1 MIVTAKPSA
10 GLKGDAP
17 AAASPQGVA
26 DRQALALIAV
36 ERTRMPMLVTDP
48 RQLDNPIVLANKAFL
63 DLSGYGAEEIL
74 GRNCRF
80 LQGEGTS
87 LLAVAEIRAGI
98 AEHREVNVEILNYRK
113 DGSAFWNLLH
123 ISPIHDDSGRLIYFF
138 ASQVDVSERRKLEVL
153 EAAERRLLKEVDHRA
168 LNVLAVVQGIV
179 RLTRADNAALYA
191 TSVERRVQALAKAH
205 AILARRGWKD
215 VPLAE
220 LIEMQIEPFGT
231 QRVALEGPDILL
243 SAHVAQPLALVF
255 HELIANTATHGAL
268 SQPNGVLRVQWSE
281 DPEQHRL
288 TLAWDE
294 SGGPAPA
301 LERPSGFGSTIIGA
315 IVGRQLRGRF
325 DADWRTSGLRAQLTI
340 PMRAA

>member
-1 MIVTAKPSA
+1 M
-10 GLKGDAP
+10 
-17 AAASPQGVA
+17 
-26 DRQALALIAV
+26 
-36 ERTRMPMLVTDP
+36 
-48 RQLDNPIVLANKAFL
+48 
-63 DLSGYGAEEIL
+63 
-74 GRNCRF
+74 
-80 LQGEGTS
+80 
-87 LLAVAEIRAGI
+87 AEIRAGI